1 MVDLVRIGSKTAK
14 GGFANE
20 KIISEKFEN
29 WRKDKEA
36 QKWLKTMGY
45 ELKKIKKVKAE
56 VLHGHKTDVQIKV
69 TITLKKLIFVQNL
82 SIKKTNSGADYNQ
95 IDKRWV
101 KNYIDL
107 WEIPENIITLLKI
120 FCGEISPSELLRE
133 SKITKQKYD
142 RLKDKRRFFMDEF
155 ENKHKKEIVDFFKK
169 NKILVLTDI
178 IKGRDQFSANW
189 MLVTKY
195 NKNEDETTWIL
206 ADINKVLNIFGEGEV
221 EISPRGSLSIGRV
234 TLQRKGGDCGRPTGN
249 MLQFK
254 IKPCDLFRY
263 SQGR

>member
-1 MVDLVRIGSKTAK
+1 MSDLVRIGSETAK

-20 KIISEKFEN
+20 KAIAKKFEN
-29 WRKDKEA
+29 WKKDKEA
-36 QKWLKTMGY
+36 QKWLKIMGY

-69 TITLKKLIFVQNL
+69 TITLKKLISVQNL
-82 SIKKTNSGADYNQ
+82 SIKKTNSDADYNQ

-107 WEIPENIITLLKI
+107 WEIPENIVTTLRI
-120 FCGEISPSELLRE
+120 FCGEISPSELLKE
-133 SKITKQKYD
+133 GKITKRKYD
-142 RLKDKRRFFMDEF
+142 SLRDKRRFFMDEF
-155 ENKHKKEIVDFFKK
+155 ENKHKKSIVDFFKK

-178 IKGRDQFSANW
+178 IKGRDKFSATW
-189 MLVTKY
+189 MLVTRY
-195 NKNEDETTWIL
+195 NKGEDKTTWIL
-206 ADINKVLNIFGEGEV
+206 ADINKALSIFGDGEV

-234 TLQRKGGDCGRPTGN
+234 TLQRKGGDGGRPTGN

-254 IKPCDLFRY
+254 IRPCDLFRY
-263 SQGR
+263 